1 MLKHEETSLQ
11 SEVPCT
17 LYEPLDPNSESDFI
31 ISLVASC
38 LAAMEQYQ
46 DFVASIIEQVLEL
59 KIQTIIQFASPIP
72 PFAKGKRMAASAG
85 HVRSSSLPTSSTHP
99 LVLSVEEQLT
109 RLKASQHD
117 ASPSISD
124 RLGGLKELYDRV
136 DDMIHSRFPKA
147 HCIEHLEDVLCGSLT
162 VLDVCG
168 TVRDVL
174 SWMRESLQAL
184 ESSLRRKTG
193 LHLCLESEIRAFMVT
208 KKEMNKA
215 IRRRFRGIDRK
226 CKSTVLD
233 NDTEMLAVV
242 TMLREAEDMSLS
254 VFDSLLSFLLLPK
267 LRSKPSGMS
276 IVSKLLQSKRASCDR
291 VESSEARKVEAE
303 LIILKTTKD
312 IKVEQVQKV
321 LKDLEAFQ
329 ATIKEAEEG
338 LECMFRKMLK
348 TRVSLLNILNH

>member
-1 MLKHEETSLQ
+1 
-11 SEVPCT
+11 
-17 LYEPLDPNSESDFI
+17 
-31 ISLVASC
+31 
-38 LAAMEQYQ
+38 
-46 DFVASIIEQVLEL
+46 
-59 KIQTIIQFASPIP
+59 
-72 PFAKGKRMAASAG
+72 MAASAG
-85 HVRSSSLPTSSTHP
+85 HVRSSSLPTTTHP

-109 RLKASQHD
+109 RLKASRHD

-124 RLGGLKELYDRV
+124 RLSGLKELYERV
-136 DDMIHSRFPKA
+136 DDMIHSRFTKA
-147 HCIEHLEDVLCGSLT
+147 RCIEHLEDVLSGSLR

-174 SWMRESLQAL
+174 SRMRESLQAL
-184 ESSLRRKTG
+184 ESSLRRRTG
-193 LHLCLESEIRAFMVT
+193 LHLGLESEIRAFMVT
-208 KKEMNKA
+208 RKEMNKA

-226 CKSTVLD
+226 CKSTVSD
-233 NDTEMLAVV
+233 NDTEMVAVV
-242 TMLREAEDMSLS
+242 TMLREAEEMSLS

-276 IVSKLLQSKRASCDR
+276 IVSKLLHSKRASCDR
-291 VESSEARKVEAE
+291 VDSSEARKVEAE
-303 LIILKTTKD
+303 LIALKTSKD

-348 TRVSLLNILNH
+348 TRVSLLNIQNH